1 MAELLSQSEID
12 ALLNNVKDGDTDEQI
27 EAKAHTKE
35 IIPFDFRLPN
45 RISKNQ
51 LRTMRN
57 IHENFAESFS
67 SFLVSKLQSIVN
79 ININFMVSYLTS

>member
-67 SFLVSKLQSIVN
+67 SFW
-79 ININFMVSYLTS
+79 YLSFNQL

>member
-12 ALLNNVKDGDTDEQI
+12 ALLNNVKDGDTEEQI
-27 EAKAHTKE
+27 EARKTSKE
-35 IIPFDFRLPN
+35 VIPFDFRLPN

-57 IHENFAESFS
+57 IHENFA
-67 SFLVSKLQSIVN
+67 
-79 ININFMVSYLTS
+79 